1 MKKKIK
7 QNRIKKKREQNH
19 LDLPVK
25 PTWWPNRT
33 GPAQPSPPFSCRL
46 PPLAPKLLG
55 GERWRCPGHLLL
67 PPVSLATPRRRL
79 VSPRSSSS
87 LAAPSLFPEHS
98 PPPLFS
104 SPNAPAAADENHRGH
119 GPSLVPL
126 SSPGAPSR
134 HPRPP
139 HQAKP
144 RRTPCDDA
152 SELVTAASAA
162 GLRPSV
168 CIAQSLPELNDG
180 AVRIPVSPAVISP
193 SPHGRFLAATP
204 MTASPV
210 CRRRTRSSPTRLR

>member
-1 MKKKIK
+1 MA
-7 QNRIKKKREQNH
+7 RAREPRPPPAARWRPPFV
-19 LDLPVK
+19 LIRATETPSTFPLTP
-25 PTWWPNRT
+25 PNSLV
-33 GPAQPSPPFSCRL
+33 PLPSPTEL
-46 PPLAPKLLG
+46 IPLL
-55 GERWRCPGHLLL
+55 CP
-67 PPVSLATPRRRL
+67 
-79 VSPRSSSS
+79 SS
-87 LAAPSLFPEHS
+87 L
-98 PPPLFS
+98 S
-104 SPNAPAAADENHRGH
+104 SPNAPAAADLHHRGH

-139 HQAKP
+139 HQAKH

-162 GLRPSV
+162 GLCPSV

-210 CRRRTRSSPTRLR
+210 CRRRTRSSRTRLR